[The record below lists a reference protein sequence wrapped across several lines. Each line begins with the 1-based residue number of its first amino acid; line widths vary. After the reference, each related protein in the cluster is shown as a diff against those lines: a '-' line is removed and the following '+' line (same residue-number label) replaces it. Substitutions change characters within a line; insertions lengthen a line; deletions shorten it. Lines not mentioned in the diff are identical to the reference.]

1 MNVTNTKKEA
11 RIVRGV
17 CYQRIPIKT
26 PVVFAGDSLTELMET
41 YVKPHVQKDDIVFL
55 SEKMVAC
62 SQGRA
67 VPLDEIEPSWLALL
81 LSRFVTKSKHGIG
94 LSMPETMEMALRECG
109 RLRILWAAVCGA
121 VGKFLHKKG
130 WFYLVAGYRAQ
141 SIDGPC
147 PNTIA
152 PYNRYVVLGP
162 EAPDK
167 VARTLSQ
174 TLCAVPVLVVDIND
188 LGGNILGKSHSWLD
202 ETMLLEILKDNPLG
216 QDSQSTPVGIIRK
229 RR

>member
-1 MNVTNTKKEA
+1 M
-11 RIVRGV
+11 
-17 CYQRIPIKT
+17 KT

-41 YVKPHVQKDDIVFL
+41 YVKPHLQKDDIVFL

-62 SQGRA
+62 AQGRA
-67 VPLDEIEPSWLALL
+67 VPLDEIEPSRLALL

-109 RLRILWAAVCGA
+109 RLQILWAAVCGA
-121 VGKFLHKKG
+121 VGKLLRQKG

-152 PYNRYVVLGP
+152 PYNHYVVLGP

-167 VARTLSQ
+167 VARELSQ
-174 TLCAVPVLVVDIND
+174 TLGGIPVLVVDIND

-202 ETMLLEILKDNPLG
+202 DILMMEILKDNPLG
-216 QDSQSTPVGIIRK
+216 QDDQSTPVGIIRK
-229 RR
+229 RNGLH